1 MLSHEA
7 KENSLT
13 EMEVQIEIRQTLCN
27 GYLHTSL
34 KSVNTMGVSS
44 HCVTSGGLGSEKGL
58 FLQSR

>member
-1 MLSHEA
+1 
-7 KENSLT
+7 
-13 EMEVQIEIRQTLCN
+13 MEVQIEIRQTLCN